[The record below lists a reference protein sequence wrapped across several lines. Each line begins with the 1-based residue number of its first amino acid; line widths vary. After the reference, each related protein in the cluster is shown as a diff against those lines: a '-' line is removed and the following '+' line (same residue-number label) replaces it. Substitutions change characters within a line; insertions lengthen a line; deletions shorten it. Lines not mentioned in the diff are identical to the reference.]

1 LLSEGHFPPGSK
13 GHKIEAIA
21 SVSRNRATIAVSPRV
36 RMPRGVGEWKAG
48 TVSQLLARLP
58 G

>member
-1 LLSEGHFPPGSK
+1 M

-21 SVSRNRATIAVSPRV
+21 SFLETRRRSPYPCGV
-36 RMPRGVGEWKAG
+36 RTPRGVGEWKAG
-48 TVSQLLARLP
+48 TVSQLLVRLP